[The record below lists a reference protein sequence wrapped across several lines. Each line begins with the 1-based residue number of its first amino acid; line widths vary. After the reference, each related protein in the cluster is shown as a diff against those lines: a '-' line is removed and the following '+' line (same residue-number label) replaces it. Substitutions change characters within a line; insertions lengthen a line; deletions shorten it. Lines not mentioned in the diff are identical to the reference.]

1 MSCTFSYSVVR
12 VIFIY
17 NSVKHRLSFDSH
29 VITSIFPI
37 MLLCS
42 YKKKYVQVSL
52 YVFVCLFLGFALLQ
66 ELFIDMFKN

>member
-1 MSCTFSYSVVR
+1 M
-12 VIFIY
+12 IFIY

-29 VITSIFPI
+29 IITSII
-37 MLLCS
+37 LLCS